1 MYQQPPPYGWQPPV
15 VMNGPA
21 PGVSYGSRF
30 GRLIASWVDGFIA
43 AIVIGLPYAIATAVL
58 FRTSGSSS
66 AAGTGAGMI
75 FLVLILVI
83 IVAGVLWK
91 PWFWSH
97 GGQTP
102 AYKMLGL
109 RVVRASDGGPLGM
122 GQAIGRELGYIV
134 SGFVFYLGFV
144 WILFDG
150 KRQGW
155 HDKLAGTV
163 VISA

>member
-15 VMNGPA
+15 QNGPA

-30 GRLIASWVDGFIA
+30 GRLIAYFVDSFIMG
-43 AIVIGLPYAIATAVL
+43 IVIGIPFSIISGVVVGMSSDTAGPL
-58 FRTSGSSS
+58 S
-66 AAGTGAGMI
+66 
-75 FLVLILVI
+75 LVLILVI
-83 IVAGVLWK
+83 IVVGVMWK

-109 RVVRASDGGPLGM
+109 RVVRAADGGQVTM
-122 GQAIGRELGYIV
+122 GQGIGRLFGYLI
-134 SGFVFYLGFV
+134 SGVVLYLGFL

-150 KRQGW
+150 KHQGW
-155 HDKLAGTV
+155 RDKLAGTV

>member
-1 MYQQPPPYGWQPPV
+1 MS
-15 VMNGPA
+15 GPA

-30 GRLIASWVDGFIA
+30 GRLIAYILDGLVMGVVLGIPYSIA
-43 AIVIGLPYAIATAVL
+43 MGLLVGA
-58 FRTSGSSS
+58 SGSSDS
-66 AAGTGAGMI
+66 AALIGMVI
-75 FLVLILVI
+75 MIVVLAAFL
-83 IVAGVLWK
+83 LWK

-102 AYKMLGL
+102 AYKLLGL
-109 RVVRASDGGPLGM
+109 RVVRAADGGPVGM
-122 GQAIGRELGYIV
+122 GQGIGRMLGYFVSNIV
-134 SGFVFYLGFV
+134 FSLGFV
-144 WILFDG
+144 WILFDS

>member
-15 VMNGPA
+15 QSGPA
-21 PGVSYGSRF
+21 PGVSYGSRL
-30 GRLIASWVDGFIA
+30 GRLIAYWIDSFIMGV
-43 AIVIGLPYAIATAVL
+43 VIGVPYTLIGGVILNNASSDMASVL
-58 FRTSGSSS
+58 SLALIVG
-66 AAGTGAGMI
+66 I
-75 FLVLILVI
+75 VLV
-83 IVAGVLWK
+83 GVLWK

-109 RVVRASDGGPLGM
+109 RMVRSADGGPVSM
-122 GQAIGRELGYIV
+122 GQGIGRLLGYII
-134 SGFVFYLGFV
+134 SGVVLYLGFL

-150 KRQGW
+150 KHQGW